1 MKRQRS
7 SSVKESPKEASVSI
21 NKRHKTSTSEEC
33 PITVTTRK
41 HLASLPTHGELVVEQ
56 GVAQIPA
63 LASKSVSDIRQA
75 LASIRK
81 QKKAG
86 GSTDVS
92 SGRHDAHAVD
102 HHNVS
107 TNTWEGAGSADRLSI
122 ARLEA

>member
-1 MKRQRS
+1 MLAMKRQRS

-21 NKRHKTSTSEEC
+21 NKRHKTSTSDEC

-41 HLASLPTHGELVVEQ
+41 HLASLPTHGELVVDQ

-92 SGRHDAHAVD
+92 SGRHNTHAASD
-102 HHNVS
+102 TSCLS
-107 TNTWEGAGSADRLSI
+107 TCHVGEGSADSVYVRP
-122 ARLEA
+122 